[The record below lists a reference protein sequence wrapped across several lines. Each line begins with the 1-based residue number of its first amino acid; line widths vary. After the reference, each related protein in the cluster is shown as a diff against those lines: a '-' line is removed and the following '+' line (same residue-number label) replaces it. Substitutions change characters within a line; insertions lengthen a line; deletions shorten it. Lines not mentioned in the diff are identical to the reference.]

1 MYSYNELAYYY
12 DILME
17 DVDYGL
23 WSDYIV
29 ELYNYYGVKPQKIL
43 DTACGTGNITIPMA
57 KKGYTMW
64 GVDLSTDMLS
74 IAQNKAD
81 KQKQKI
87 RFLNQDMSQ
96 LRINDKFDSVLCM
109 CDGVNY
115 IIEEK
120 AVLSFFK
127 NVYERLAD
135 GGLFIFDISSR
146 YKLSTILG
154 NNSLYQEKN
163 NINYIWNNNYDEKKS
178 LVEMYLVF
186 FVPEN
191 EELYR
196 RFEEEH
202 VQKAY
207 DAEYLTNLLQRQGF
221 GDISVF
227 DEFSFEKPG
236 EKSERIFFAAR
247 K

>member
-12 DILME
+12 DILMD

-109 CDGVNY
+109 CD
-115 IIEEK
+115 
-120 AVLSFFK
+120 
-127 NVYERLAD
+127 
-135 GGLFIFDISSR
+135 ISSR

-202 VQKAY
+202 VQRAY
-207 DAEYLTNLLQRQGF
+207 DAEYLADLLLRQGF